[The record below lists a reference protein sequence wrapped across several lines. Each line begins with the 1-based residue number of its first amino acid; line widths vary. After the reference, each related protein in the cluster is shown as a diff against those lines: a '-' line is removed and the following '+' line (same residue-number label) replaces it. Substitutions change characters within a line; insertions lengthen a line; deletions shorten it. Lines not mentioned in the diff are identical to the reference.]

1 LVTTLPL
8 IAGVDCAPP
17 VVPQAHVCVIAGPEA
32 AAAAERAAATLRA
45 DGHAITVLGVGELDR
60 LAGAD
65 AVLVLGGLELEA
77 AARAAA
83 PAHAYVCG
91 ELLEGPAT
99 GWDALVLR
107 VARAVALAAAP
118 SMAGMCG

>member
-1 LVTTLPL
+1 MTTIPL
-8 IAGVDCAPP
+8 IADAGCALPA
-17 VVPQAHVCVIAGPEA
+17 VPQANVYVIAGPEA
-32 AAAAERAAATLRA
+32 LGAAERAAESLRA
-45 DGHAITVLGVGELDR
+45 DGHAIAVLGVGELER
-60 LAGAD
+60 LADAD

-77 AARAAA
+77 AARASA
-83 PAHAYVCG
+83 PEHAYVCG

-107 VARAVALAAAP
+107 VARAVAVAAAP